1 MFRFFLKY
9 TKSGV
14 EDTGRRCGLRHVVE
28 LFPVKE
34 FSALQVWCGIGLLGA
49 RATQENDH
57 Q

>member
-1 MFRFFLKY
+1 LFSFFLKH

-14 EDTGRRCGLRHVVE
+14 EDSGRRCGLRHVVE
-28 LFPVKE
+28 LFPVE
-34 FSALQVWCGIGLLGA
+34 VWCGIGLFGA